1 MAYQFEQVKLDKGMY
16 HESGRSFSEVLE
28 QCDPSEQYQ
37 GTSLTKLDA
46 FQRQL
51 KRFDIKV
58 KGAGSDVVS
67 KFFSTWESAVLFPE
81 YVARAVRQ
89 GMEESNLIPLIT
101 AAETRFDGMD
111 YRAIA
116 SRPSEDEKELK
127 FVSEGAEIPRTE
139 IRAQENTV
147 KLHKRG
153 RMLVA
158 SYEAIKFQKLDTFAV
173 TLRQIGAYI
182 NRMHLQDAIT
192 VLQQGDGN
200 GNPAQV
206 FRVGQGVIGGVT
218 GTLSYG
224 ALVDFWNQF
233 DPYTMNT
240 LLVSGDVMSAM
251 LKMPEMQMPTAGLDF
266 QGSGTMVTP
275 MGATLLKSSAM
286 PNGTLIG
293 LDKAYA
299 LELVRGTDVLVEY
312 DKLIDRQLE
321 RAAITSVSGFSKIF
335 PEASKVLKLS

>member
-111 YRAIA
+111 Y
-116 SRPSEDEKELK
+116 
-127 FVSEGAEIPRTE
+127 
-139 IRAQENTV
+139 
-147 KLHKRG
+147 
-153 RMLVA
+153 
-158 SYEAIKFQKLDTFAV
+158 
-173 TLRQIGAYI
+173 
-182 NRMHLQDAIT
+182 
-192 VLQQGDGN
+192 
-200 GNPAQV
+200 
-206 FRVGQGVIGGVT
+206 
-218 GTLSYG
+218 
-224 ALVDFWNQF
+224 
-233 DPYTMNT
+233 
-240 LLVSGDVMSAM
+240 
-251 LKMPEMQMPTAGLDF
+251 
-266 QGSGTMVTP
+266 
-275 MGATLLKSSAM
+275 
-286 PNGTLIG
+286 
-293 LDKAYA
+293 
-299 LELVRGTDVLVEY
+299 
-312 DKLIDRQLE
+312 
-321 RAAITSVSGFSKIF
+321 
-335 PEASKVLKLS
+335 